1 MPDPS
6 AVPTSV
12 NFVGALLYDDEGNF
26 VAISSGSILNVTQS
40 YFPVAAKTDTG
51 VTTPLIVAP
60 GSTGLKV
67 AVVGTRNVVGSYF
80 ASYGFVAGAASVQN
94 LFSIDN
100 PANSG
105 RSIAIKR
112 FGIDGVAN
120 AGTTVAFLYH
130 LGRTF
135 VTSSSG
141 TVQSAQ
147 KRATTDQT
155 PVAVCRTGQSSSYQ
169 PGSIWVYS
177 PGIVGTLVGSMV
189 PSLTEAVETQL
200 EVNEIILA
208 PNEGLAVKAD
218 TNATAWNH
226 FGFVFWQEFV

>member
-1 MPDPS
+1 MTVTDRPIKNS
-6 AVPTSV
+6 I
-12 NFVGALLYDDEGNF
+12 LYDENGTPVF
-26 VAISSGSILNVTQS
+26 FQLSGST
-40 YFPVAAKTDTG
+40 YVAGTG
-51 VTTPLIVAP
+51 LVPIGGKGDDGKMMPFLMSS

-80 ASYGFVAGAASVQN
+80 ASYGFVSGAASVQN
-94 LFSIDN
+94 VFSIDN

-112 FGIDGVAN
+112 FGVDGVAN
-120 AGTTVAFLYH
+120 AATAVVFMYH
-130 LGRTF
+130 FGRTF
-135 VTSSSG
+135 VTSSGG
-141 TVQSAQ
+141 TVQPSQ
-147 KRATTDQT
+147 KRATADPTA
-155 PVAVCRTGQSSSYQ
+155 VGVCRMSQSSSYQ

-189 PSLTEAVETQL
+189 PSLNEAVETQL

-208 PNEGLAVKAD
+208 PNEGLAVRAD

-226 FGFVFWQEFV
+226 FGFVFWQEYV